1 MGILKRLALSL
12 ATVVAVLLATPGA
25 TAQDTLN
32 EGNNFQ
38 QMFAECMDGDEG
50 YLGDGARDFLAENLG
65 GLGDSLAN
73 GDRRFM
79 CFDTALSEHPGDAL
93 AAGAGNAA
101 SAFWGDPVGDFTKA
115 VLEGNGQALQAVMT
129 LWMDFRID
137 GGTVDAQIQGV
148 KNITWGLSAI
158 LLVLSFIISGGR
170 MAASRRKGMTDEL
183 TDSGSIVGRYLIF
196 SLAVPAAIP
205 GAVLASDV
213 LSEWIMTSFG
223 ASDESRIFEAA
234 ALDESMAGPILML
247 VLAGVALAGSVM
259 QIIALAVRVLILPLV
274 AGLAPLFA
282 SASFSEVGRGAV
294 QSMVSWLIAAI
305 AFKPVASLL
314 YVVAFWVISDIQ
326 SGTVT
331 GLGENNVFAA
341 IMCALLMALAGFS
354 APALMRVI
362 APMVSAAGG
371 GGAAP
376 VIASGAAVGGAAMG
390 MMGSMAGRGVGAA
403 MSKAG
408 SGSTGAG
415 QGGAPA
421 PSSTSTG
428 TGSTGGGGGGGGGSR
443 PSGDGGTTPSGG
455 GGGGGN
461 RPTGGAGGG
470 GASGGTS
477 APSSGA
483 TPQGAQPSHGGGGG
497 SQVATKT
504 RGGSVTQRAQA
515 TGLSGARAAGGQAAT
530 VATQSSQILSDNMGS
545 VPEHQP
551 GPSHI
556 RR

>member
-1 MGILKRLALSL
+1 MGFLKRIAISL
-12 ATVVAVLLATPGA
+12 ATVFTVLLATPGA

-32 EGNNFQ
+32 EGNDFQ

-50 YLGDGARDFLAENLG
+50 YFGEGAREFLGDNLG

-73 GDRRFM
+73 FDRRFM
-79 CFDTALSEHPGDAL
+79 CFDTSLTEHPGDAL
-93 AAGAGNAA
+93 AAGVGNAT

-115 VLEGNGQALQAVMT
+115 VLEGNNQALQAVMT

-137 GGTVDAQIQGV
+137 GGTVDSQIQGV

-183 TDSGSIVGRYLIF
+183 VDSGSVVGRYLIF

-234 ALDESMAGPILML
+234 ALDESMAGPVLML

-282 SASFSEVGRGAV
+282 SASFSEMGRGAV
-294 QSMVSWLIAAI
+294 QSMISWLIAAI

-326 SGTVT
+326 SGTVS

-390 MMGSMAGRGVGAA
+390 MMGSMAGRGAGAA

-408 SGSTGAG
+408 SGSAGAA
-415 QGGAPA
+415 QGGSSP
-421 PSSTSTG
+421 PSNLSAG
-428 TGSTGGGGGGGGGSR
+428 TGSTGGGGGGGGSR
-443 PSGDGGTTPSGG
+443 PAGDGGTTPSGG
-455 GGGGGN
+455 GGGS
-461 RPTGGAGGG
+461 RPTGGTGG
-470 GASGGTS
+470 GGTS

-483 TPQGAQPSHGGGGG
+483 TPQGAAAGLGRAGG
-497 SQVATKT
+497 SQMMTKT
-504 RGGSVTQRAQA
+504 RGGSVGQRAQA
-515 TGLSGARAAGGQAAT
+515 AGLSGATAAGRQADSAAT
-530 VATQSSQILSDNMGS
+530 QTSQILSDNVGS

-551 GPSHI
+551 SPTHI